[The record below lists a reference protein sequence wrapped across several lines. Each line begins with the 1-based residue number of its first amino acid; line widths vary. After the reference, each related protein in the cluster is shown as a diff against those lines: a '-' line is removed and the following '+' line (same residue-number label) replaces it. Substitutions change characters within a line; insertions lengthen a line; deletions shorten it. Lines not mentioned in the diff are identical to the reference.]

1 VLKVRDIDARIL
13 KTLLRDGRTSFTKM
27 AQDNGTTKDRI
38 WKHYNLMEKK
48 GIIVGSTIQMNYD
61 SFGYDAIV
69 TMLID
74 VEAQQIDKVTD
85 YLSKITEVLA
95 YRQYNSL
102 YNIRAVAILKNLNEL
117 DHVKAAIRG
126 RLPTTALR
134 TYVWTAV
141 KNIPENLKLM
151 PYLIPMEKIT
161 ESCPKLSA
169 RSHLFEKP
177 KIDDLDLK
185 IVEKLAIN
193 GRTPFNEIAQDL
205 GVSTDT
211 VLKRYHKLKEN
222 CAIKVSI
229 QINPNKIGYSS
240 ILDFNITFAS
250 SSNSSSVIESL
261 IKIPD
266 VIIITK
272 TSGDY
277 DLQLT
282 AMIRNVEQMFSFQ
295 EEIARTPGVTKIEV
309 STRKIPAK
317 WPTPQQH
324 ITTF

>member
-1 VLKVRDIDARIL
+1 MSVVREIDARII
-13 KTLLRDGRTSFTKM
+13 KTLLQDGRTSFAKI
-27 AQDNGTTKDRI
+27 AEDNGTTKDRI
-38 WKHYNLMEKK
+38 WKHYNLLEKK
-48 GIIVGSTIQMNYD
+48 GIIAGSTVQINYD
-61 SFGYDAIV
+61 YFGFDAIV

-74 VEAQQIDKVTD
+74 VESQQIDKVTE
-85 YLSKITEVLA
+85 YLGKITEILA
-95 YRQYNSL
+95 YRQYNSI
-102 YNIRAVAILKNLNEL
+102 YNIRAVAKLRTLNEL
-117 DHVKAAIRG
+117 DHVKAAIRR

-134 TYVWTAV
+134 TYIWTAV

-151 PYLIPMEKIT
+151 PYKINMNNQFELCLKPSTNTHLIE
-161 ESCPKLSA
+161 
-169 RSHLFEKP
+169 RP

-185 IVEKLAIN
+185 IVEILVKD
-193 GRTPFNEIAQDL
+193 GRTPFNEIAQNI

-211 VLKRYHKLKEN
+211 VLKRYHKLKDN

-240 ILDFNITFAS
+240 ILDFNLTFAS
-250 SSNSSSVIESL
+250 SSSSSSIIEALSQ
-261 IKIPD
+261 IPD

-282 AMIRNVEQMFSFQ
+282 AMIRNLEQMFTLQ

-309 STRKIPAK
+309 SARKIPEK
-317 WPTPQQH
+317 WPTSQQH